1 MFKRSSEKQ
10 DYKCFQTTLP
20 FNAAFP
26 AYRSDISGFSNQSD
40 VKTPQTLN
48 TASRR
53 PFIFLINRP
62 SLSLCKKTTKNN
74 TKFTKNTGTY
84 KI

>member
-1 MFKRSSEKQ
+1 MFKRSSEKT

-48 TASRR
+48 TAFR
-53 PFIFLINRP
+53 
-62 SLSLCKKTTKNN
+62 
-74 TKFTKNTGTY
+74 
-84 KI
+84 

>member
-1 MFKRSSEKQ
+1 M
-10 DYKCFQTTLP
+10 
-20 FNAAFP
+20 
-26 AYRSDISGFSNQSD
+26 
-40 VKTPQTLN
+40 N
-48 TASRR
+48 TAFRR

-62 SLSLCKKTTKNN
+62 SFSLCKKTTKNN